1 MNKKEVE
8 SIFNKKYLP
17 AMKERKMSWSQ
28 EEIDELQED
37 LENFVERYEHLKS
50 LICSLDPEWYEQWKA
65 GGYLVDSDILS
76 MYPNIYDILEKL
88 EDGKYEPNEESD

>member
-1 MNKKEVE
+1 
-8 SIFNKKYLP
+8 
-17 AMKERKMSWSQ
+17 MSWTQ
-28 EEIDELQED
+28 EELDELQED
-37 LENFVERYEHLKS
+37 LENFVERYEDLKS